1 MALKTKTKVI
11 IGIVVLIALI
21 TFYGYRKAMKLKAL
35 FEKITISASGF
46 RNLKMSLTDIRF
58 DIDVIMFNPS
68 GDNFEVSG
76 YIATLNRLNF
86 FYNGKYLATAK
97 PLLSEI
103 SIPANNQ
110 LKISNIPVVLPT
122 ASVLAFTMDFLSFDI
137 NKLTVEAVIEVAG
150 TEIYI
155 KQ

>member
-21 TFYGYRKAMKLKAL
+21 TFYGYRKAMKLRAL

-76 YIATLNRLNF
+76 YIATLKRLNF

-97 PLLSEI
+97 PVLSEI

-122 ASVLAFTMDFLSFDI
+122 ASVVAFTMDFLSFDI

>member
-1 MALKTKTKVI
+1 MALKTRTKII
-11 IGIVVLIALI
+11 IGVVVLITLI

-35 FEKITISASGF
+35 FEKITISPSGF
-46 RNLKMSLTDIRF
+46 RNLKMSLTDIRL
-58 DIDVIMFNPS
+58 DVDVVFYNPT

-76 YIATLNRLNF
+76 YIATLSRLNF

-97 PLLSEI
+97 PILSEI

-122 ASVLAFTMDFLSFDI
+122 ASVVAYAMDFLNFDL
-137 NKLTVEAVIEVAG
+137 NKLTVEAVVEVAG
-150 TEIYI
+150 TEIFI
-155 KQ
+155 K

>member
-1 MALKTKTKVI
+1 MALKTRTKII
-11 IGIVVLIALI
+11 IGVVVVIALI
-21 TFYGYRKAMKLKAL
+21 TFYGYRKAMRLKAL
-35 FEKITISASGF
+35 FDKISISPTGF
-46 RNLKMSLTDIRF
+46 RNLKMSLTDIRL
-58 DIDVIMFNPS
+58 DVDVTMFNPT

-97 PLLSEI
+97 PVLSEI

-110 LKISNIPVVLPT
+110 LKISNVPVVLPT
-122 ASVLAFTMDFLSFDI
+122 SSVVAYAMDFLTFDI
-137 NKLTVEAVIEVAG
+137 NKLSVEAVIEVAG
-150 TEIYI
+150 TEIFI

>member
-1 MALKTKTKVI
+1 MILKTKTKII
-11 IGIVVLIALI
+11 IGVIVIIALI
-21 TFYGYRKAMKLKAL
+21 SFYGYRKAMKLKAL

-58 DIDVIMFNPS
+58 DIDVTMFNPAEE
-68 GDNFEVSG
+68 NFEISS
-76 YIATLNRLNF
+76 YLATLKRLNF

-97 PLLSEI
+97 PMISDI

-122 ASVLAFTMDFLSFDI
+122 ASILAFTMDFLSFDI

-150 TEIYI
+150 TEIFI

>member
-1 MALKTKTKVI
+1 MALKTSTKII
-11 IGIVVLIALI
+11 IGVIVFIALI
-21 TFYGYRKAMKLKAL
+21 SFYGYRKAVKLKAL
-35 FEKITISASGF
+35 FEKITISATGF
-46 RNLKMSLTDIRF
+46 RNLKVSLNDIRLNV
-58 DIDVIMFNPS
+58 DVEMFNPT

-76 YIATLNRLNF
+76 YIATLSRLNF

-97 PLLSEI
+97 PQLSEI

-122 ASVLAFTMDFLSFDI
+122 ASVLAYATDFLTFDF
-137 NKLTVEAVIEVAG
+137 NKLSVEAVIEVAG
-150 TEIYI
+150 TEIFI

>member
-1 MALKTKTKVI
+1 MALKTRTKIV

-35 FEKITISASGF
+35 FEKITISPSGF
-46 RNLKMSLTDIRF
+46 RNLKMSLTDIRL
-58 DIDVIMFNPS
+58 DVDVVFYNPT

-97 PLLSEI
+97 TSLDEI

-122 ASVLAFTMDFLSFDI
+122 ASVVAYTMDFLTFDI

-150 TEIYI
+150 TEIFI
-155 KQ
+155 K